1 LFVGDNMAGNP
12 PDGLGDAFLEQIL
25 VGQPVYTSSQ
35 AAAAATGYG
44 GGEVGSMAPMVL
56 QLGSGD
62 GLSGMGLGLGM
73 GMALPLGFNQQQGL
87 GMGMAPRSLSLRFFS
102 ISLSPISLCFW
113 ISVFGHF
120 ILMSKKGY
128 FERAVSKGGFV
139 GVVLI

>member
-12 PDGLGDAFLEQIL
+12 PDGLGDAFLKHIL
-25 VGQPVYTSSQ
+25 AGQPVYTSSE

-62 GLSGMGLGLGM
+62 GLSGMGLG
-73 GMALPLGFNQQQGL
+73 
-87 GMGMAPRSLSLRFFS
+87 MGMAPRSLSLRFFS
-102 ISLSPISLCFW
+102 VSLSPISLCFW
-113 ISVFGHF
+113 IPVFGHF

-139 GVVLI
+139 GVVLIQPLF

>member
-25 VGQPVYTSSQ
+25 AGQPVYTSSE

-62 GLSGMGLGLGM
+62 GLSGMGLGM
-73 GMALPLGFNQQQGL
+73 GMALPLGLNQQQGL

-102 ISLSPISLCFW
+102 VSLSPISLCFW
-113 ISVFGHF
+113 IPVFGHF
-120 ILMSKKGY
+120 HID
-128 FERAVSKGGFV
+128 E
-139 GVVLI
+139 